1 MPDAHAL
8 TLFALAALALLAIP
22 GPAVLFV
29 VVQSIEHGRARGLA
43 SVLGVHLG
51 TAVHT
56 CAAAVGL
63 SALVVS
69 SAAAFNSVKL
79 VGAAYLVWLGVRRLL
94 SGDGDANAA
103 GAGLSWT
110 STVRRGLIVNVFNPK
125 TALFFLAFMPQF
137 VDPERAVWPQVFV
150 FGALFAGLGLVSDSV
165 YAVAAA
171 SVAATLRRRRRTL
184 RYTSGAVYIALGGVT
199 ALARR
204 TA

>member
-1 MPDAHAL
+1 MPDVHAL
-8 TLFALAALALLAIP
+8 TLFALAALTLLAIP

-29 VVQSIEHGRARGLA
+29 VVQSVEHGRARGLA
-43 SVLGVHLG
+43 SVVGVHIG

-94 SGDGDANAA
+94 GSDGDVHAPRA
-103 GAGLSWT
+103 GPSWT
-110 STVRRGLIVNVFNPK
+110 SSVRRGVIVNVFNPK

-137 VDPERAVWPQVFV
+137 VDPARAVWPQVLV
-150 FGALFAGLGLVSDSV
+150 FGALFALLGLVSDSV
-165 YAVAAA
+165 YVLAAA
-171 SVAATLRRRRRTL
+171 SVAATLRRRRRAL
-184 RYTSGAVYIALGGVT
+184 RYASGVVYIALGGAT